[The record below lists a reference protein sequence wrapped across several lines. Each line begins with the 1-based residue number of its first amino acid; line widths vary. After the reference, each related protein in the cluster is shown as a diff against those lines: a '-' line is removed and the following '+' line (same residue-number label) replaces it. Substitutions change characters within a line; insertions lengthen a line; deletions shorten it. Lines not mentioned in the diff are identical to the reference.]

1 MNKIKIYLDDVRTP
15 VNVVPE
21 NPDNY
26 DGDGT
31 VVRDYDEFVAKVQDS
46 MWPIIQDT
54 STTAAT
60 DKSINRNFN
69 LLCSRFRRDFLQN

>member
-26 DGDGT
+26 DVDWEIT
-31 VVRDYDEFVAKVQDS
+31 SEFFRDSNKHIS
-46 MWPIIQDT
+46 H
-54 STTAAT
+54 
-60 DKSINRNFN
+60 K
-69 LLCSRFRRDFLQN
+69 